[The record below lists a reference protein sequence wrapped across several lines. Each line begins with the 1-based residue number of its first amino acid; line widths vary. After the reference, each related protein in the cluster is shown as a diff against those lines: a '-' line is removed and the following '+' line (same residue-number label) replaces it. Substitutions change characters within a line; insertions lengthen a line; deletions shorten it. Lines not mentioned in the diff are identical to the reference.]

1 MNRADGSPDVARGRR
16 APTGR
21 ARRPGLLITT
31 DDRAIGDG
39 LSSDTPRIT
48 PAQRDA
54 TARYSPDVPAADR
67 AWIEAAIAAAR
78 PEAQRLIA
86 EVDGLVEYRVHRGDP
101 LGVTRSRISPG
112 GASFEISFDVGSL
125 DGDRRQDRSVTVL
138 HEYGHAIDLAL
149 VPPRTNEALEAGI
162 PRTGPCGN
170 YGGTLTGSC
179 AEPPE
184 RFADTFAK
192 WALRGNVSAA
202 GAGYEVATRP
212 RSRTGARRWRRS
224 RSSSPPRSARS
235 ARGGAAGGPP
245 CRPRP

>member
-1 MNRADGSPDVARGRR
+1 MLRAAVALLL
-16 APTGR
+16 A
-21 ARRPGLLITT
+21 ALAGLAFVIAT

-39 LSSDTPRIT
+39 LSYDTPRIT
-48 PAQRDA
+48 PAQRAA
-54 TARYSPDVPAADR
+54 TARYSADVPAADR
-67 AWIEAAIAAAR
+67 AWIEAAIATAR

-101 LGVTRSRISPG
+101 VGVTRSQISPD

-125 DGDRRQDRSVTVL
+125 DGERRQDRFVTVL

-149 VPPRTNEALEAGI
+149 VPSSTNEALEAGI

-179 AEPPE
+179 AEVPE

-202 GAGYEVATRP
+202 GAGYGVAP
-212 RSRTGARRWRRS
+212 PPSLEDWGA
-224 RSSSPPRSARS
+224 PL
-235 ARGGAAGGPP
+235 AALSIRFAGSQREPG
-245 CRPRP
+245 